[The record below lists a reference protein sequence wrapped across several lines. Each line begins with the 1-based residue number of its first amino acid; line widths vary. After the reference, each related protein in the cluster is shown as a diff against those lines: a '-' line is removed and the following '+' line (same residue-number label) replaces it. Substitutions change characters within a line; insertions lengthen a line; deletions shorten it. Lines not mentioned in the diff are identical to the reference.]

1 MKMKKTIISL
11 LLAATS
17 TLPTFA
23 EGLFDNLGY
32 DLRVGYNIG
41 GTAPMGMPATIR
53 SLDAYRL
60 TPSVMIGLGVY
71 KPITGHWGLTTGL
84 RLENKGMNI
93 DATVKNYHMK
103 IVRGGNEIEGVFT
116 GKNHSEV
123 EQWMLTLPLQ
133 ATYWL
138 GNKVCLKLGPYLSYV
153 RSHTFKGYAS
163 DGYIRQNMHT
173 QPGDPAY
180 RPNDPTGP
188 KVELGSEPGDRGTYE
203 FSDDM
208 RNLQWGM
215 MLGADWHFH
224 KTWGVFADLS
234 WGFTG
239 IFKKNFDVIEQ
250 TMYPVYGTIGV
261 TYRMK

>member
-1 MKMKKTIISL
+1 MKKIMISL
-11 LLAATS
+11 LLAATTALS
-17 TLPTFA
+17 A
-23 EGLFDNLGY
+23 SAGNIFDDLKY

-41 GTAPMGMPATIR
+41 GTTPMGMPATIR

-60 TPSVMIGLGVY
+60 TPSVMLGLGVY
-71 KPITGHWGLTTGL
+71 KPLTEHWGLTTGL
-84 RLENKGMNI
+84 RIENKGMNI

-103 IVRGGNEIEGVFT
+103 IVRGGEEMEGVFT
-116 GKNHSEV
+116 GTNHSEA

-138 GNKVCLKLGPYLSYV
+138 GEKVCLKLGPYLSYV
-153 RSHTFKGYAS
+153 RSHTFKGYACN
-163 DGYIRQNMHT
+163 GYLRKR
-173 QPGDPAY
+173 DPETMPD
-180 RPNDPTGP
+180 PNDPRGQ
-188 KVELGSEPGDRGTYE
+188 KIELGTKNEGRGDYD

-224 KTWGVFADLS
+224 RSWGLFADVS

-239 IFKKNFDVIEQ
+239 IFKSNFTVMDQ
-250 TMYPVYGTIGV
+250 KLYPIYGTVGV
-261 TYRMK
+261 SYRLR